1 TCLEGKRSHLAVI
14 QLRIERKISHSA
26 HSIRLYALA
35 FEIAGILDLEIRRDQ
50 RVRTKVIANA
60 SRVEQRAERD
70 ILSPRDLEDSYG
82 MNEGCAPGV
91 CKNVSS
97 VGRCDAGR
105 FGELKRR
112 ILLSESFS
120 DHFLLGV
127 SEDAK
132 THSDRPQTPDRI
144 VLTNGQAELGPR
156 CEKPIRFVHSARN
169 QVVDQNSDIGSLSTE
184 NEWLLSLDCKR
195 SIQSCHQPLTGGL
208 FVAGRTIY
216 LAGEVKTRNRSDL
229 EGSVELCR
237 RIVVVL
243 DS

>member
-1 TCLEGKRSHLAVI
+1 
-14 QLRIERKISHSA
+14 
-26 HSIRLYALA
+26 
-35 FEIAGILDLEIRRDQ
+35 
-50 RVRTKVIANA
+50 
-60 SRVEQRAERD
+60 
-70 ILSPRDLEDSYG
+70 SPRDLEDSYG

-97 VGRCDAGR
+97 VGRCDAR
-105 FGELKRR
+105 RLGELKRR

-169 QVVDQNSDIGSLSTE
+169 QVVDQNSDVGSLSTE

-229 EGSVELCR
+229 EGSVELCG

-243 DS
+243 DSVARSIHFYIGKSAHRAKNLELHFRGERCREPVDVKLLRVVTFRLQKELMPIGLRKLHDLVLDRRTVTRPA